1 MDPKNR
7 WLRSVATAL
16 IGVCR
21 KYVSSLDIVVIV
33 RTRDHEFVEVAS
45 TVPDH
50 ETAGVVAVASARLN
64 RACCDVVDV
73 GDARR
78 RDSSVLGTCL

>member
-1 MDPKNR
+1 MDPKIK

-21 KYVSSLDIVVIV
+21 RYVSSLDIVVIV
-33 RTRDHEFVEVAS
+33 RTRDHECVEVAS

-50 ETAGVVAVASARLN
+50 DSAGIVALASARLN
-64 RACCDVVDV
+64 RTCCDVVDV

-78 RDSSVLGTCL
+78 RDFIVLGCL